1 MIKIEVKKKN
11 ISIVGHA
18 NFSEYGKDI
27 VCAAASSVVITSV
40 EAMASF
46 DTNSVNVIKSKDKLE
61 IIINKED
68 NITTTL
74 IKNMLN
80 CLEELAKKY
89 PKNIKIT
96 NKEE

>member
-1 MIKIEVKKKN
+1 MIKIEVKKKS

-27 VCAAASSVVITSV
+27 VCAAVSSVVITSI

-46 DTNSVNVIKSKDKLE
+46 DTNSVNIIKSKDKLE
-61 IIINKED
+61 IIINKDD

-80 CLEELAKKY
+80 CLEELATKY

>member
-1 MIKIEVKKKN
+1 MIKVEVTKKN

-18 NFSEYGKDI
+18 NFDEYGKDI
-27 VCAAASSVVITSV
+27 VCAAASSIVLTSI
-40 EAMASF
+40 EAIASF
-46 DTNSVNVIKSKDKLE
+46 DIKSIDVIEKQNKLE

-68 NITTTL
+68 NITKKL
-74 IKNMLN
+74 IDNMLN
-80 CLEELAKKY
+80 CLNELVKKY